1 VREQWKKVR
10 SITFF
15 LEFSLP
21 AGRQVLVQATL
32 PAASSPKALLNG
44 IPNVEECDA
53 DMSGQ
58 ATTEA

>member
-21 AGRQVLVQATL
+21 TGRQVLVLFFVSRGNYIQVR
-32 PAASSPKALLNG
+32 P
-44 IPNVEECDA
+44 
-53 DMSGQ
+53 
-58 ATTEA
+58 